1 MPRSPTYA
9 SLERS
14 VLRNGIV
21 TQTEIRNV
29 VETIGTPPKSKTRVQ
44 KRVHWDKS
52 VERDIERF
60 TRRISK
66 LESSLENGNAAPT
79 AKQLRPLR
87 ILARKLTWELAGI
100 AWTLA
105 KGHMFIGVVGAY
117 GYHTKKEW
125 KGKIAIACASWML
138 FTQWDLARKSAQ
150 NWLKHKV
157 QLTLWQ
163 LMIRLL
169 ALPIDIPIW
178 LVKKINAGVRSTY
191 AKKN

>member
-1 MPRSPTYA
+1 MPRTPTYL
-9 SLERS
+9 SLERD
-14 VLRNGIV
+14 VLRNGTV
-21 TQTEIRNV
+21 THAEIRDAI
-29 VETIGTPPKSKTRVQ
+29 ETIGTSPKPHVVPR
-44 KRVHWDKS
+44 S

-60 TRRISK
+60 THRISK
-66 LESSLENGNAAPT
+66 LESSLENGNTAPT
-79 AKQLRPLR
+79 TKQLRPLR
-87 ILARKLTWELAGI
+87 ILARKLTWQLAGI

-105 KGHMFIGVVGAY
+105 KGHMFIGAVGAY

-163 LMIRLL
+163 VMIRLL
-169 ALPIDIPIW
+169 ALPIDVPIYII
-178 LVKKINAGVRSTY
+178 KKINAGVRSHKT
-191 AKKN
+191 KPGEKH

>member
-9 SLERS
+9 SIERD

-21 TQTEIRNV
+21 TQSEIRDAIQI
-29 VETIGTPPKSKTRVQ
+29 IGTPPKPQTVPKNVQ
-44 KRVHWDKS
+44 
-52 VERDIERF
+52 RDIEKF

-66 LESSLENGNAAPT
+66 LESSLNDSSAPT

-87 ILARKLTWELAGI
+87 ILARTLTWKLAGI

-105 KGHMFIGVVGAY
+105 KGHMFIGAVGAY

-125 KGKIAIACASWML
+125 KGKVAMVCASWML

-150 NWLKHKV
+150 NWLKYKV

-163 LMIRLL
+163 VMIRLL
-169 ALPIDIPIW
+169 ALPIDVPIYII
-178 LVKKINAGVRSTY
+178 KKINAGVRSTSS
-191 AKKN
+191 KKIMQNNEF